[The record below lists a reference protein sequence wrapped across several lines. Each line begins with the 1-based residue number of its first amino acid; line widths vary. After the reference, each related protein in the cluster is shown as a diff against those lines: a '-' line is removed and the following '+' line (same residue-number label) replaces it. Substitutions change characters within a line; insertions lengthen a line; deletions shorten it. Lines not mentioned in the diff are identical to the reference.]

1 MEKCYGVVWREGSH
15 PLATGMLE
23 LGPRGLRF
31 EGLVDSEP
39 AMQTIP
45 YEDLAGVRVGRSQ
58 GERLDGRPTVIVERR
73 GGLPVTLTTVAQPSL
88 VGEIVERLA
97 SLQLAGET
105 QRRVVV
111 VVPIMADAHDA
122 VRTLLD
128 AGPPFDPSD
137 LPGLER
143 HEHRRGRRVLPHDR
157 RGCVPVRLELRRSR
171 DRADALRAGPLEGRR
186 GVARVSRRAASNR
199 RRGVLVAAGR
209 RQSAARSRNRV
220 STASTAIT
228 ASLARHHSHT
238 ASMIASCTYT
248 R

>member
-1 MEKCYGVVWREGSH
+1 MEKRYGVVWREGSY

-39 AMQTIP
+39 ATQTIP

-58 GERLDGRPTVIVERR
+58 SERIDGRPTVIVERR

-105 QRRVVV
+105 QRRIVVV
-111 VVPIMADAHDA
+111 LPINADAHDA
-122 VRTLLD
+122 VRSLLD
-128 AGPPFDPSD
+128 AGPPFDPSA

-143 HEHRRGRRVLPHDR
+143 HEVFLTGDEVVFLFDSSFGAHAIEPMLSEPGLWKAAAAWHEYLAGPPRIAEEAYSWR
-157 RGCVPVRLELRRSR
+157 
-171 DRADALRAGPLEGRR
+171 RAD
-186 GVARVSRRAASNR
+186 VSRPRAAAT
-199 RRGVLVAAGR
+199 G
-209 RQSAARSRNRV
+209 
-220 STASTAIT
+220 
-228 ASLARHHSHT
+228 
-238 ASMIASCTYT
+238 
-248 R
+248 